1 MRNIEMLLL
10 IVNAILLFVCAFL
23 RLPKRALLQ
32 SSGAG
37 ISVLCGGIQILIEGY
52 RWQNIPLYGSALI
65 IGLMALQSYR
75 AGRSDQSIQKPSVSK
90 TKTRLK
96 QAMVILLLAVYTGT
110 AAFLPILLPVFAFS
124 EPTGSFPVGTTTLFM
139 EDVTRSEPATDN
151 PADHRKLMVQIWYP
165 AESASE
171 APNADY
177 FENVPA
183 VLSGLREAMSIP
195 PFLLSQLRYVKTH
208 AYTDAKISSAQERF
222 PLLLFSPGLTGFR
235 NQNTFQVE
243 ELASQGY
250 IVVGIDHP
258 YDAAAVI
265 YPDQSTALLKLEG
278 LSGFEDYKA
287 KTRYWVDDTK
297 FVLDHI
303 EAMSSSAQSGILSGK
318 VDMNRIGVFGH
329 SFGGATAAQMLM
341 KDSRIQAALNMDGV
355 LYGEPIPEHG
365 FDKPY
370 MQMNAAQS
378 IDYEWFGQSLDQAV
392 EASDHDRDHYERFW
406 TESQQRRKKAAMGKD
421 SYFVVFNH
429 TNHMSFTDF
438 YLFSPLLPP
447 RGAEPKLVQ
456 TYINELSTAF
466 FDKYLKGKQE
476 INMETIVRD
485 RSNVALQKP

>member
-1 MRNIEMLLL
+1 MRNIEMLLF
-10 IVNAILLFVCAFL
+10 IVNVILLFVCAFL
-23 RLPKRALLQ
+23 RLPKKALLQ
-32 SSGAG
+32 TIGAG
-37 ISVLCGGIQILIEGY
+37 ISMLCGGIQILVEGY

-65 IGLMALQSYR
+65 IGLMAFQSYR
-75 AGRSDQSIQKPSVSK
+75 ARRSGQPIQKSSASK
-90 TKTRLK
+90 TKTWLE
-96 QAMVILLLAVYTGT
+96 QTVIILVLAIYTGVS
-110 AAFLPILLPVFAFS
+110 ALLPSILPVFAFS
-124 EPTGSFPVGTTTLFM
+124 EPTGSFPVGTSTLFM

-151 PADHRKLMVQIWYP
+151 PDDHRKLMVQIWYP
-165 AESASE
+165 AETSSK

-177 FENVPA
+177 MENVPV
-183 VLSGLREAMSIP
+183 VLSGIREAMSLS

-265 YPDQSTALLKLEG
+265 YPDQTTALLRMED
-278 LSGFEDYKA
+278 LSGFEDYKT
-287 KTRYWVDDTK
+287 KTSYWVDDTK

-318 VDMNRIGVFGH
+318 VDMDRVGVFGH

-355 LYGEPIPEHG
+355 LYGDPVPERG
-365 FDKPY
+365 FDKAY
-370 MQMNAAQS
+370 LQMNAAQS
-378 IDYEWFGQSLDQAV
+378 IDYGWFAQSLDQAV
-392 EASDHDRDHYERFW
+392 QASEHDRGHYERFW
-406 TESQQRRKKAAMGKD
+406 AESQERREKAAMGKD
-421 SYFVVFNH
+421 SYFVVFDH
-429 TNHMSFTDF
+429 ANHMSFTDF

-447 RGAEPKLVQ
+447 SGAEPRRVQ
-456 TYINELSTAF
+456 ASINELSTAF
-466 FDKYLKGKQE
+466 FDRYLKGKQE

-485 RSNVALQKP
+485 RSNVTLQKP